1 MTSHIQSCGSYD
13 PLTETYSIS
22 VGYEELCFTIDN
34 LDRKDLE
41 ELQSCLSCILDS
53 DDPRS

>member
-1 MTSHIQSCGSYD
+1 MTSRIQSCGSYD

-41 ELQSCLSCILDS
+41 ELQSCLACILDS